1 MEINELPPSAV
12 SALANEALDPSSF
25 ENEERRNNGPSTSG
39 FDGFICNIENNNNNI
54 GTRDGDSIGTDQCGE
69 AIKSCFQ
76 QYLEGN
82 DFEESSQAVNST
94 TGVTVDIEGREV
106 TLRSFEDLC
115 SALAPFASDHF
126 CFLWLVKR
134 GLAINLEQLTLFPD
148 F

>member
-54 GTRDGDSIGTDQCGE
+54 GTRDGDSVGTDQCGE

-82 DFEESSQAVNST
+82 DFEEWSSR
-94 TGVTVDIEGREV
+94 DHCR
-106 TLRSFEDLC
+106 RSLGPSHIAFNYLQC
-115 SALAPFASDHF
+115 RLA
-126 CFLWLVKR
+126 
-134 GLAINLEQLTLFPD
+134 
-148 F
+148 